1 MSMGE
6 GIRRRECA
14 EGIGGRVERRQGI
27 CNHIGNS
34 CMTVLVVRACNL
46 LAAIKAVLV
55 TPSDRPQYSFAL
67 HSRSALAAHSLQR
80 MAMLPL
86 ANSFAKLPDEI
97 KKKTET
103 PHAFYQVGWSYG
115 NEKLQ
120 GNKPD
125 YAKGR

>member
-1 MSMGE
+1 
-6 GIRRRECA
+6 
-14 EGIGGRVERRQGI
+14 
-27 CNHIGNS
+27 
-34 CMTVLVVRACNL
+34 MTNKNPEL
-46 LAAIKAVLV
+46 LAKIA
-55 TPSDRPQYSFAL
+55 
-67 HSRSALAAHSLQR
+67 SAYGYDGLGILTVRDIPTLEEKR

-86 ANSFAKLPDEI
+86 ANSFAKLPDEV
-97 KKKTET
+97 KRKTET